1 MQLEEGSIKEDAQ
14 QIKNKVC
21 WKIENSIVS
30 SGGGTFLEGINY
42 EFIKYVTQKLIY
54 FWILY

>member
-14 QIKNKVC
+14 QIKNKVR

-30 SGGGTFLEGINY
+30 SEKVSGH
-42 EFIKYVTQKLIY
+42 
-54 FWILY
+54 FWLWI